1 MRILLGAG
9 ILMGVLSISG
19 ICMSVIAKLNRN
31 MHRYGIEIM
40 NGQSLRPIMGA
51 FLLEILLVIAA
62 GMAFNVWKFS
72 DMMQWNLMFLWV
84 ILGMALLAVL
94 IVSAVFTRKLMKVD
108 IEEIIRSEE

>member
-1 MRILLGAG
+1 
-9 ILMGVLSISG
+9 MGVLSISG

-31 MHRYGIEIM
+31 MQRYGIEIM

-72 DMMQWNLMFLWV
+72 DMMRWNRMFLWV
-84 ILGMALLAVL
+84 ILGMAVLAVL
-94 IVSAVFTRKLMKVD
+94 IVSAVFVRKLMKVD

>member
-1 MRILLGAG
+1 M
-9 ILMGVLSISG
+9 V
-19 ICMSVIAKLNRN
+19 
-31 MHRYGIEIM
+31 
-40 NGQSLRPIMGA
+40 A

-72 DMMQWNLMFLWV
+72 DMMQWNRMFLWV

-94 IVSAVFTRKLMKVD
+94 IVSAVFARKLMKVD

>member
-1 MRILLGAG
+1 
-9 ILMGVLSISG
+9 
-19 ICMSVIAKLNRN
+19 
-31 MHRYGIEIM
+31 
-40 NGQSLRPIMGA
+40 MGA

-94 IVSAVFTRKLMKVD
+94 IVSAVFARKLMKVD